1 MKTKILLNCL
11 IGLGSLSL
19 ATITQASGMIQ
30 IKAPYVMSDYAKTKY
45 PIVLNHG
52 MMGFTR
58 IGSSAFGVD
67 YWYQI
72 TPDLARNGAT
82 VFATQ
87 VSPFNTTEVRGEQL
101 LQQVDE
107 VIALTGKPK
116 VNLIGHSH
124 GGPTVQ
130 YIEIVAPEKVAS
142 VTAIAGAMKGT
153 PLADRAISDKFIGT
167 AVNLFMMIANPIVTT
182 LEGNPS
188 LPYDFKAAVYSVSEA
203 GRKEFNTQH
212 PSAAI
217 PKDCSSQ
224 GQKITPNG
232 IYHYSWTGN
241 RPITNVLDLGDT
253 AFGIIGGGLLGSIP
267 NDSLI
272 PVCDSAYG
280 QVIRNDYNWT
290 HLDEI
295 NQVLGLKAWDAQDP
309 VAVFRQHANRLKL
322 DGL

>member
-1 MKTKILLNCL
+1 MKTKIALHCLLG
-11 IGLGSLSL
+11 ITTLSL
-19 ATITQASGMIQ
+19 GISSHASGLLQ
-30 IKAPYVMSDYAKTKY
+30 TQPTYVVSDYAKTKY
-45 PIVLNHG
+45 PIVLGHG

-58 IGSSAFGVD
+58 LGSSSFGLD

-87 VSPFNTTEVRGEQL
+87 VSPFNSTEVRGEQL

-124 GGPTVQ
+124 GGSTVQ
-130 YIEIVAPEKVAS
+130 YVEIVAPEKVAS
-142 VTAIAGAMKGT
+142 ATSIAGLMKGS
-153 PLADRAISDKFIGT
+153 PLADTVVSGNFFGTLVNFVVNFLAPTIS
-167 AVNLFMMIANPIVTT
+167 T

-188 LPYDFKAAVYSVSEA
+188 LPYDFKAGFSSISIAE
-203 GRKEFNTQH
+203 RTKFNTLH
-212 PSAAI
+212 PTAAI
-217 PKDCSSQ
+217 PKDCSH
-224 GQKITPNG
+224 GQKITSNG

-241 RPITNVLDLGDT
+241 KQVTNVFDVLDTG
-253 AFGIIGGGLLGSIP
+253 FGVIAGGMLGSEP
-267 NDSLI
+267 NDSLV
-272 PVCDSAYG
+272 PVCNSVYG
-280 QVIRNDYNWT
+280 QVIRNDYNWN
-290 HLDEI
+290 HFDEI